1 MFHSEFYFVPQA
13 GNNLPTKGKI
23 MSVTVLVGSQ
33 WGDEGKGKIVDILSE
48 DYEIVARY
56 QGGAN
61 AGHTVEI
68 GSSKYIL
75 HLIPSGILRAGV
87 ICVIG
92 NGVVIDPTALLDE
105 IALLEKNN
113 IKVDGR
119 LFISHNAHL
128 IMPYHKL
135 LDSIQ
140 ESGENKIGTTGR
152 GIGPCYIDKYA
163 RKGIKIVDL
172 LNKKVLEEKIRK
184 NLEEKN
190 NLLKKV
196 YEKEELNVDE
206 IINQYLEFD
215 KKIDKYIKD
224 VPAYLYNAIA
234 KGKSVLLEGAQGAL
248 LDVDHGTYPFVTSS
262 SPTSGGACTGTG
274 IPPNKIDNVIGIVK
288 AYTTRV
294 GYGPFPTE
302 LLDDDGDRLRKIGV
316 EYGATTGRPRRCG
329 WFDAFLVNYSVM
341 INGID
346 EVAIT
351 KLDVLSSFSEIKVC
365 TGYKLN
371 GKILKSYP
379 TDFERLQTIA
389 PVYETLEGW
398 NTDISKCRSYND
410 LPKQTKNYLE
420 FISKK
425 AGMKL
430 KIISVGPKRDQTFF
444 MN

>member
-1 MFHSEFYFVPQA
+1 
-13 GNNLPTKGKI
+13 

-48 DYEIVARY
+48 NYEIVTRY

-68 GSSKYIL
+68 GNNKYIL
-75 HLIPSGILRAGV
+75 HLIPSGILREGV
-87 ICVIG
+87 ACVIG
-92 NGVVIDPTALLDE
+92 NGVVIDPNALLDE

-135 LDSIQ
+135 LDLIQ

-172 LNKKVLEEKIRK
+172 LNKKALEEKIRK

-196 YEKEELNVDE
+196 YEKEELNVEE
-206 IINQYLEFD
+206 IIHQYLEFD

-224 VPAYLYNAIA
+224 IPAYLNNAIA
-234 KGKSVLLEGAQGAL
+234 KGKSILLEGAQGAL

-302 LLDDDGDRLRKIGV
+302 LLDDNGEKLRKIGV
-316 EYGATTGRPRRCG
+316 EFGATTGRPRRCG
-329 WFDAFLVNYSVM
+329 WFDAFLVQYSVM

-351 KLDVLSSFSEIKVC
+351 KLDVLSDFNQIKVC

-371 GKILKSYP
+371 GKLLKSFP
-379 TDFERLQTIA
+379 TDFERLQVVT

-398 NTDISKCRSYND
+398 KKDISNCRSFAD
-410 LPKQTKNYLE
+410 LPAQTKEYLT
-420 FISKK
+420 FISKQAK
-425 AGMKL
+425 MKI
-430 KIISVGPKRDQTFF
+430 KIVSVGPKRDQTFY

>member
-1 MFHSEFYFVPQA
+1 M
-13 GNNLPTKGKI
+13 K
-23 MSVTVLVGSQ
+23 VTVLVGSQ
-33 WGDEGKGKIVDILSE
+33 WGDEGKGKIVDLLSE
-48 DYEIVARY
+48 KYDIVTRY

-61 AGHTVEI
+61 AGHTVVI
-68 GSSKYIL
+68 ADRQYIL
-75 HLIPSGILRAGV
+75 HLIPSGILRENV

-92 NGVVIDPTALLDE
+92 NGVVIDPTALLEE
-105 IALLEKNN
+105 ITLLEKNN

-119 LFISHNAHL
+119 LFISQNAHL

-135 LDSIQ
+135 LDTIS

-172 LNKKVLEEKIRK
+172 LNRKSLEEKIRK

-196 YEKEELNVDE
+196 YEHEELDVEE
-206 IINQYLEFD
+206 IIKQYLEFD
-215 KKIDKYIKD
+215 KTIDKYIKD
-224 VPAYLYNAIA
+224 VPSFLNQSISE
-234 KGKSVLLEGAQGAL
+234 GKSILLEGAQGAL
-248 LDVDHGTYPFVTSS
+248 LDVDFGTYPFVTSS
-262 SPTSGGACTGTG
+262 SPTSSGACTGTV
-274 IPPNKIDNVIGIVK
+274 IPPNKITDVIGIVK

-302 LLDDDGDRLRKIGV
+302 LLDDDGNKLRKIGV

-341 INGID
+341 INGIE

-351 KLDVLSSFSEIKVC
+351 KLDVLSDFSEIKVC

-371 GKILKSYP
+371 GNILKSFP
-379 TDFERLQTIA
+379 TDFERLQTVT
-389 PVYETLEGW
+389 PVYETLKGW
-398 NTDISKCRSYND
+398 NKDISNCRAFAD
-410 LPKQTKNYLE
+410 LPSQTKEYLD
-420 FISKK
+420 FISKE
-425 AGMKL
+425 AGMKI
-430 KIISVGPKRDQTFF
+430 KIVSVGPKRDQTFF
-444 MN
+444 TN

>member
-1 MFHSEFYFVPQA
+1 
-13 GNNLPTKGKI
+13 

-33 WGDEGKGKIVDILSE
+33 WGDEGKGKIVDILSNKY
-48 DYEIVARY
+48 DIVARY

-68 GSSKYIL
+68 GNNKYIL
-75 HLIPSGILRAGV
+75 HLIPSGILRKEV

-92 NGVVIDPTALLDE
+92 NGVVIDPSALLDE

-119 LFISHNAHL
+119 LLISHNAHL

-172 LNKKVLEEKIRK
+172 LNRKALEEKIRK
-184 NLEEKN
+184 NIEEKN
-190 NLLKKV
+190 TILKKV
-196 YEKEELNVDE
+196 YDKEELNVEE
-206 IINQYLEFD
+206 IITQYLEFD

-224 VPAYLYNAIA
+224 VPAYLNTAIA
-234 KGKSVLLEGAQGAL
+234 KGKSILLEGAQGAL

-274 IPPNKIDNVIGIVK
+274 IPPNKIDSVIGIVK

-302 LLDDDGDRLRKIGV
+302 LLDEDGEKLRKIGV

-341 INGID
+341 INGI
-346 EVAIT
+346 EEAAIT
-351 KLDVLSSFSEIKVC
+351 KLDVLSHFEKIKVC
-365 TGYKLN
+365 VGYKLN
-371 GKILKSYP
+371 GKKLKSYP
-379 TDFERLQTIA
+379 TDFERLQVVEPI
-389 PVYETLEGW
+389 YEILDGW
-398 NTDISKCRSYND
+398 KTDISNCRSYNE
-410 LPKQTKNYLE
+410 LPSETKTYLE
-420 FISKK
+420 FIAKVS
-425 AGMKL
+425 GIRI

>member
-1 MFHSEFYFVPQA
+1 
-13 GNNLPTKGKI
+13 

-48 DYEIVARY
+48 KYDIVTRY

-68 GSSKYIL
+68 DDKQFIL
-75 HLIPSGILRAGV
+75 HLIPSGILRKNV

-135 LDSIQ
+135 LDSISEQ
-140 ESGENKIGTTGR
+140 GNNKIGTTGR
-152 GIGPCYIDKYA
+152 GIGPCYIDKFA

-190 NLLKKV
+190 KLLKKIYDNKGLDV
-196 YEKEELNVDE
+196 EE
-206 IINQYLEFD
+206 IIEKYLAFD
-215 KKIDKYIKD
+215 KAIDKYIKD
-224 VPAYLYNAIA
+224 VPTFLNEAIDH
-234 KGKSVLLEGAQGAL
+234 GKSILLEGAQGAL

-274 IPPNKIDNVIGIVK
+274 IPPTKINNVIGIVK

-294 GYGPFPTE
+294 GNGPFPTE
-302 LLDDDGDRLRKIGV
+302 LLDDDGEKLRKIGS

-329 WFDAFLVNYSVM
+329 WFDAPLVKYSAM

-346 EVAIT
+346 SVAVT
-351 KLDVLSSFSEIKVC
+351 KLDVLSSFDEIKVC
-365 TGYKLN
+365 TGYKID
-371 GKILKSYP
+371 GKVIKSYL
-379 TDFERLQTIA
+379 TDVDRLSQA
-389 PVYETLEGW
+389 VPVYESIPGW
-398 NTDISKCRSYND
+398 NTDISKCLSFKE
-410 LPKQTKNYLE
+410 LPDKTKNYLN
-420 FISKK
+420 FISTK
-425 AGMKL
+425 AGIKID
-430 KIISVGPKRDQTFF
+430 IISVGPKRKQTFYSSSS
-444 MN
+444 